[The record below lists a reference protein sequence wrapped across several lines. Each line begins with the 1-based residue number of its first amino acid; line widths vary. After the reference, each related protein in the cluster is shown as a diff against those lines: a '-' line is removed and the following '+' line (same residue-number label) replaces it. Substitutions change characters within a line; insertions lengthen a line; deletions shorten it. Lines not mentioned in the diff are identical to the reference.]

1 MFDLSGRIK
10 NVAVAGH
17 GGSGKTSLCEAIL
30 YLNGVTDRLG
40 KIADGNTYC
49 DFDAEEIK
57 RKASVSLTIAPLSY
71 NNTKINL
78 LDTPGMFDF
87 SAGLIEG
94 LNAADSV
101 VICLSGK

>member
-57 RKASVSLTIAPLSY
+57 RKAIEEYLAQQ
-71 NNTKINL
+71 KAKE
-78 LDTPGMFDF
+78 D
-87 SAGLIEG
+87 SAD
-94 LNAADSV
+94 ADNQ
-101 VICLSGK
+101 